1 MRSTRVNGLGG
12 APLREARLASQVESA
27 IASGLDEQKRAQQ
40 RASEQRGL
48 QASMSDSPSP
58 REDDAS
64 TALRGFGARTRRGVE
79 PERGAGIRAIGEPGG
94 RSAVDGKAGGS
105 RALQRAE
112 AGSSSSTTET
122 KQQSGSEEGLPAAA
136 PQVLARTSAG
146 LGPDRRGRGPCQRIC
161 DADLWA
167 PG

>member
-79 PERGAGIRAIGEPGG
+79 PERGTRAIGEPGG
-94 RSAVDGKAGGS
+94 RSAVDGDAAGS
-105 RALQRAE
+105 RALQEAE
-112 AGSSSSTTET
+112 AGSSSSLTET

-146 LGPDRRGRGPCQRIC
+146 LGPDRRRGRGPCQRIC
-161 DADLWA
+161 DAGLWA